1 MIQFLKKQWLSVII
15 IIIWIMASL
24 HTNNVNKNSIKE
36 NNIIKKEIDGLK
48 VSKKKNIFK
57 LDSISKINTKSV
69 NKINIIK
76 EKEDEQVKAVDS
88 FSISE
93 LQLYFSKR
101 YTK

>member
-15 IIIWIMASL
+15 IIVWIIASL
-24 HTNNVNKNSIKE
+24 HTNDNNKSIVKE
-36 NNIIKKEIDGLK
+36 NNIIEKEIDGLK

-76 EKEDEQVKAVDS
+76 EKENEQVKAVDS